1 MSDPTNLILR
11 SLADPTRRAI
21 FEHLTRDRGTTVHSL
36 TKRAGISQPAVSK
49 HLRLLRK
56 AGLVRGRREGRET
69 RYMPRAR
76 GLTPLITWLQFY
88 SAFWEERLDRLDNLL
103 DKLE

>member
-1 MSDPTNLILR
+1 MSNTTDLIFS
-11 SLADPTRRAI
+11 SLADPTRRSI
-21 FEHLTRDRGTTVHSL
+21 FEHLSRDRGTTVHVL

-69 RYMPRAR
+69 RYIARAS
-76 GLTPLITWLQFY
+76 GFKPLRAWLQFY
-88 SAFWEERLDRLDNLL
+88 SAFWEERLDRLDTLL
-103 DKLE
+103 KEME

>member
-1 MSDPTNLILR
+1 MSDTTDLIFR

-21 FEHLTRDRGTTVHSL
+21 FEHLSRDRGSTVHSL

-69 RYMPRAR
+69 RYKARAR
-76 GLTPLITWLQFY
+76 GLTPLF
-88 SAFWEERLDRLDNLL
+88 S
-103 DKLE
+103 